1 MVTSPNWMAPFHI
14 ARAMTTSVRSDRP
27 RVHPA
32 RVLRTVTIAHSR
44 NRGPCGASARDHERI
59 DEDVAVGPGAVHLDR
74 DRVRPGGRELVAERH
89 DLPVPRPGFE
99 AHGADRLAVDEDL
112 RGATTRVL
120 RRDQRDR
127 AAAER

>member
-44 NRGPCGASARDHERI
+44 NRGPCSASARDHERI
-59 DEDVAVGPGAVHLDR
+59 NEDVAVGPGAIHLDG
-74 DRVRPGGRELVAERH
+74 DRVRPGGRELVVERD
-89 DLPVPRPGFE
+89 DLPVPPPGRQ
-99 AHGADRLAVDEDL
+99 AHRADGPAVDEDL
-112 RGATTRVL
+112 RRAAARVL
-120 RRDQRDR
+120 RGD
-127 AAAER
+127 